1 MFKGGLFFTA
11 VLLGTALTLT
21 PYAAVSAQTSV
32 VTDEQVQEQ
41 RVAIQY
47 SMIRT
52 AQEQF
57 KMIQLLYIRHIESQ
71 IRILQNQVGS
81 R

>member
-71 IRILQNQVGS
+71 IRTLEARLGS
-81 R
+81 